1 MPSLTVGLIPAPRMP
16 RALVEKIIADLPKL
30 AGEFIDNDCNWKFEC
45 EESILTSS
53 SEYINETIN
62 RMVNIKERNKWDYVI
77 GITDLPSLSNNKVVV
92 SEFDSHKSVSLLS
105 LPALGFLI
113 LRLSK

>member
-16 RALVEKIIADLPKL
+16 RALVEKIIEDLPKL

-62 RMVNIKERNKWDYVI
+62 RMV
-77 GITDLPSLSNNKVVV
+77 
-92 SEFDSHKSVSLLS
+92 LS
-105 LPALGFLI
+105 LI
-113 LRLSK
+113 HI